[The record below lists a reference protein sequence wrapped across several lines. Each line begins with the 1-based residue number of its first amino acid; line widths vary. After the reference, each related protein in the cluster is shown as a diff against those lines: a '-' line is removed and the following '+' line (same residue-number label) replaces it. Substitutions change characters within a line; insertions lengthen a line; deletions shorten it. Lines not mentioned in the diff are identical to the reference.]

1 MTNIG
6 NPERYSP
13 DPLGEEIAKIFRTY
27 TAERL
32 SAFGCILAD
41 KAFVF
46 KEIVQCH
53 IFTVTQCHLS
63 KRGVL
68 GQNKQ

>member
-1 MTNIG
+1 LKAIL
-6 NPERYSP
+6 P

-27 TAERL
+27 IAKRFF
-32 SAFGCILAD
+32 AFGCILAG
-41 KAFVF
+41 KVFVS